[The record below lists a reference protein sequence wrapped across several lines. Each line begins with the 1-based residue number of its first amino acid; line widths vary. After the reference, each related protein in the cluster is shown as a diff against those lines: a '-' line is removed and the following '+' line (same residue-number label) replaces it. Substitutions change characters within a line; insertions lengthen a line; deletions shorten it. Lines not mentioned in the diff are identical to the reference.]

1 MAVTQEFREGW
12 LEMQEEYGRK
22 IDVGSIQVM
31 EAGEIDATVSL
42 PAVKFKKKYDP
53 TPGAKNEFKEY
64 RHVPMDTFMQ
74 PIQGAVDRVVG
85 QGDEAERQGNYA
97 KQQGDYAK
105 QQGDYAE
112 EEVRYAENV
121 NADLTGLVVTIT
133 DRYGVSRSVDIGFE
147 MFATYGSVAEMKA
160 DAANVPQGKFVIIA
174 TEDPTSEENA
184 KMYCRT
190 KAPATDT
197 ENAFRFLSDL
207 DQASS
212 SAFADWLN
220 NYKPVIEADHTRAEG
235 DHTRAEGDHTRAET
249 DHTRAES
256 DHTTFES
263 DHATSEAQQ
272 ATFEADEAARQ
283 HVFDTG
289 EAQRQDTFDANEEA
303 RDDIFK
309 NNEQERISAMTVT
322 RCFVRLQTM
331 RLMFVQPASDSTQ
344 YKLRRGRLKI
354 ISSYNI

>member
-1 MAVTQEFREGW
+1 MAVTQDFRENW

-31 EAGEIDATVSL
+31 DVGEIDATVSL
-42 PAVKFKKKYDP
+42 PAVKFKNRFDP

-74 PIQGAVDRVVG
+74 PIDAASARVVA
-85 QGDEAERQGNYA
+85 QGNEAER
-97 KQQGDYAK
+97 QGDYAK
-105 QQGDYAE
+105 QQGDYARQQGDYAE
-112 EEVRYAENV
+112 EEVTYAENV

-133 DRYGVSRSVDIGFE
+133 DRHGVSRSVDIGFE

-174 TEDPTSEENA
+174 TEDPTSEDNA

-235 DHTRAEGDHTRAET
+235 DHSRAETDHSRAET
-249 DHTRAES
+249 DHTRADG
-256 DHTTFES
+256 DHATFES

-272 ATFEADEAARQ
+272 TTFETNEQR
-283 HVFDTG
+283 
-289 EAQRQDTFDANEEA
+289 RQDDFDASQEA
-303 RDDIFK
+303 RDDAFRQA
-309 NNEQERISAMTVT
+309 EAERIAAMTVT
-322 RCFVRLQTM
+322 RCYIDYATM
-331 RLMFVQPASDSTQ
+331 RLKFVQVSGDTTR
-344 YKLRRGRLKI
+344 YELRYGRLKI
-354 ISSYNI
+354 VTTVDVE

>member
-22 IDVGSIQVM
+22 IDVGSIHVM

-74 PIQGAVDRVVG
+74 PIDAASERVVA
-85 QGDEAERQGNYA
+85 QGNEAERQGNYA

-112 EEVRYAENV
+112 EEATYAENV

-147 MFATYGSVAEMKA
+147 MFRTYPSVAAMNA
-160 DAANVPQGKFVIIA
+160 DAPNVPQGKFVIIA
-174 TEDPTSEENA
+174 TEDPTSEDNA

-235 DHTRAEGDHTRAET
+235 DHTRAEGDHA
-249 DHTRAES
+249 
-256 DHTTFES
+256 TFES
-263 DHATSEAQQ
+263 DHSISAQQ
-272 ATFEADEAARQ
+272 QTTFEQNEATRQQTFDTDEANRQ
-283 HVFDTG
+283 QTFDTNE
-289 EAQRQDTFDANEEA
+289 EARQDTFE
-303 RDDIFK
+303 
-309 NNEQERISAMTVT
+309 NNEQERIAAMTVT

-344 YKLRRGRLKI
+344 YKVRRGRLKI
-354 ISSYNI
+354 ISTYNI

>member
-1 MAVTQEFREGW
+1 MAVTQDFRENW

-22 IDVGSIQVM
+22 IDLGSIQVM

-74 PIQGAVDRVVG
+74 PIDSATERVVA
-85 QGDEAERQGNYA
+85 QGNEAERQGNYA
-97 KQQGDYAK
+97 EQQGDYARR
-105 QQGDYAE
+105 QGDYAE
-112 EEVRYAENV
+112 EEVTYAENV

-174 TEDPTSEENA
+174 TEDPTSEDNA

-197 ENAFRFLSDL
+197 ENAFLFLSDL

-212 SAFADWLN
+212 AAWADWLN
-220 NYKPVIEADHTRAEG
+220 NQKPQIEAATAAANAAAD
-235 DHTRAEGDHTRAET
+235 DWT
-249 DHTRAES
+249 DNMKP
-256 DHTTFES
+256 
-263 DHATSEAQQ
+263 Q
-272 ATFEADEAARQ
+272 
-283 HVFDTG
+283 V
-289 EAQRQDTFDANEEA
+289 EEA
-303 RDDIFK
+303 IATAYRPTTCYVDF
-309 NNEQERISAMTVT
+309 A
-322 RCFVRLQTM
+322 TM
-331 RLMFVQPASDSTQ
+331 CLMFVQPKADTTQ
-344 YKLRRGRLKI
+344 YKVRNGNL
-354 ISSYNI
+354 NITFPV